1 MAQCRAVR
9 EKAAKRPVYADRE
22 GRSDVKLSLSDH
34 FTYGRL
40 LRFTLPS
47 IIMMVFTSIYS
58 VVDGYFV
65 SNFAGKTSLAAVN
78 LVFPITMMLGAAGLM
93 LGSGGGALIAKT
105 LGEKEE
111 ERAQKIFSLFV
122 VFGIL
127 LGGALMLTGYAI
139 MGPVIRS
146 MGAEGELYEDSLRY
160 ARILLAAIPALT
172 SQFMFQ
178 SFFIAAGRP
187 QTGLLVT
194 VVSGLTNMALDYLL
208 VGVAGFGLE
217 GAGWAT
223 AASQIIG
230 GCVPILYFLRP
241 NASTLRLVRP
251 VWNGRAVK
259 QACTN
264 GISELLSNIS
274 MNIVAMLFNAQ
285 LLHIAGQNG
294 VAAYSVLLY
303 VNFVFVSTFVGFS
316 VGLNPV
322 VGYAYGAQNR
332 EELRSLRKKSL
343 IIIVCFAAAMTAFAE
358 LAGTAIATSFVGYDP
373 ELLEMTHRGFEIYS
387 LSYLFVG
394 FPIFGSA
401 FFTGL
406 NNGPVS
412 ALISVSRTLVFQVAC
427 ILILPDLLGVDGV
440 WLSVVVAEWLST
452 IVTFVLLR
460 KFRTRY
466 GYA

>member
-1 MAQCRAVR
+1 M
-9 EKAAKRPVYADRE
+9 
-22 GRSDVKLSLSDH
+22 KLSLSDH

-47 IIMMVFTSIYS
+47 IVMMIFTSIYS

-65 SNFAGKTSLAAVN
+65 SNFAGKTALAAVN
-78 LVFPITMMLGAAGLM
+78 LVFPITMMLGAVGLM

-111 ERAQKIFSLFV
+111 EKARRIFSLFV
-122 VFGIL
+122 LFGIC
-127 LGGALMLTGYAI
+127 LGAVLMAIGYAV
-139 MGPVIRS
+139 MGSVVRL
-146 MGAEGELYEDSLRY
+146 MGADGDLYEQSLRY
-160 ARILLAAIPALT
+160 AWILLAAIPALT

-194 VVSGLTNMALDYLL
+194 VAAGGANIVLDWLL
-208 VGVAGFGLE
+208 VGAAGLGLQ

-223 AASQIIG
+223 AVSQIIG
-230 GCVPILYFLRP
+230 GVVPILYFLRP
-241 NASTLRLVRP
+241 NKSTLRLCRP
-251 VWNGRAVK
+251 EWNKRALV
-259 QACTN
+259 QGSTN

-285 LLHIAGQNG
+285 LLRIAGENG
-294 VAAYSVLLY
+294 VAAYSVLMY

-322 VGYAYGAQNR
+322 VGYAYGAENLD
-332 EELRSLRKKSL
+332 ELKSLRRKSL
-343 IIIVCFAAAMTAFAE
+343 IIILCFAAAMTVFAE
-358 LAGTAIATSFVGYDP
+358 LGGTAIAESFVGYDP
-373 ELLEMTHRGFEIYS
+373 ELLDMTHRGFEIYS

-412 ALISVSRTLVFQVAC
+412 ALISVSRTLIFQVAC
-427 ILILPDLLGVDGV
+427 ILILPELLGVDGV
-440 WLSVVVAEWLST
+440 WLSVVVAEQLAT
-452 IVTFVLLR
+452 VVTFVLLR
-460 KFRTRY
+460 RYRKRY